1 MEGGWD
7 GVRVGERGGGAGRGA
22 KWWCG
27 RGKAWCG
34 WMMMVMM
41 GLASRSCM
49 WWYHSD
55 EVLGKSGG
63 RDDDGGGGDAFIESQ
78 HQKR

>member
-1 MEGGWD
+1 
-7 GVRVGERGGGAGRGA
+7 
-22 KWWCG
+22 
-27 RGKAWCG
+27 
-34 WMMMVMM
+34 MMVMM

-63 RDDDGGGGDAFIESQ
+63 RDDDSGGGDAFIESQ